1 MDISR
6 SRQALESVRM
16 FRCRVLSALASAIV
30 LGSLLSACSLGGPD
44 FNQLGQ
50 TGLAPANQDPALRS
64 GLGLEDAKP
73 AALADNVAPESSG
86 KAPKGA
92 LADRDYSGA
101 RLDVEKALKL
111 INDYRAEKG
120 LKPLRL
126 DPKLTIAAKMHSRDL
141 ANTDRISH
149 YGSDGSSPWDRV
161 KKAGYVAKIAAENV
175 GTGQASLEEVFKGW
189 TESPGHNRNLLLPAA
204 RDMGIALTA
213 EPKSEFKTF
222 WTLVVG
228 STS

>member
-1 MDISR
+1 MLR
-6 SRQALESVRM
+6 H
-16 FRCRVLSALASAIV
+16 RVLFGAVGAIGLAC
-30 LGSLLSACSLGGPD
+30 LLAACSSGSPEVG
-44 FNQLGQ
+44 QLGLNDSGS
-50 TGLAPANQDPALRS
+50 TGQPAALRS
-64 GLGLEDAKP
+64 GLGLNDHAAKANL
-73 AALADNVAPESSG
+73 AASEVAVDSSG

-101 RLDVEKALKL
+101 SLDAEKALKL
-111 INDYRAEKG
+111 INDYRQAKG

-126 DPKLTIAAKMHSRDL
+126 DAKLTLAAKAHSRDL
-141 ANTDRISH
+141 AKTDRISH

-161 KKAGYVAKIAAENV
+161 QRAGYSAKIAAENV

-213 EPKSEFKTF
+213 EPKTEFKTF

-228 STS
+228 SSS